1 MKILMLTPYLP
12 YPDSSGGQIR
22 TLNLLKHLC
31 KTNEITLVSLIKD
44 KKENDN
50 IKYLLKYCKKVMTF
64 PRSATPWTF
73 KNILRTGFSLD
84 PFLIVRNSAE
94 GAKEAIAKELET
106 GDYDLIH
113 AETFYVMPSLPK
125 TNIPT
130 ILVDQTIEYLVYQHY
145 VDETAPWFIRP
156 LLQIDVEKLKH
167 SERYYWRKADQV
179 VAVSEADRVEMNKLE
194 PDLPVDIVPNGVNL
208 DLFKKKTN
216 WDSKEPTILF
226 VSNFKWLQNIEAA
239 LVLIKEVYPLVKKSI
254 PKVKLLITGQ
264 FITDNIKEA
273 ALNKKGITV
282 TELPVDDVDSLV
294 KAYHDSSVFAS
305 TIKGP
310 GGTRLKNL
318 AAMASQLPIVS
329 TKVGVEGL
337 MVKDKAHVLIGNTP
351 EKIAELIVS
360 VIKSPKLAEKLATAT
375 RKHVEEN
382 FDWRK
387 IAVNLDAIYQK
398 LGQNEKLQK

>member
-22 TLNLLKHLC
+22 TLNLLKYLC
-31 KTNEITLVSLIKD
+31 KNNEITLVSLIKNE
-44 KKENDN
+44 KENEN
-50 IKYLLKYCKKVMTF
+50 IKHLLKYCKKVMTF
-64 PRSATPWTF
+64 PRSATPWTL
-73 KNILRTGFSLD
+73 KNILKTGFSLD
-84 PFLIVRNSAE
+84 PFLIVRNSAP
-94 GAKEAIAKELET
+94 GVKEAVAKELSN

-145 VDETAPWFIRP
+145 VNETAPWFLRP

-167 SERYYWRKADQV
+167 SERFYWRQADQV
-179 VAVSEADRVEMNKLE
+179 IAVSEADKVEMNKLE
-194 PDLPVDIVPNGVNL
+194 PDLSVEIVPNGVNL

-216 WDSKEPTILF
+216 WSSKEPTILF

-239 LVLIKEVYPLVKKSI
+239 HVLIKKVFPLVQKSL
-254 PKVKLLITGQ
+254 PKAKLLILGQ
-264 FITDNIKEA
+264 HVTDDIKQSA
-273 ALNKKGITV
+273 VGKKGVTV
-282 TELPVDDVDSLV
+282 THIADDDVDSLV
-294 KAYHDSSVFAS
+294 KAFRDSSVFAS

-337 MVKDKAHVLIGNTP
+337 KVKDQVHVLIGNTP
-351 EKIAELIVS
+351 EKIAQLIIK
-360 VIKSPKLAEKLATAT
+360 VIKNPKLAENLAVTT
-375 RKHVEEN
+375 RRHVEEN
-382 FDWRK
+382 YDWRK
-387 IAVNLDAIYQK
+387 IAVSLDDIYQN
-398 LGQNEKLQK
+398 LGKK

>member
-1 MKILMLTPYLP
+1 MLTPYLP

-22 TLNLLKHLC
+22 TLNLLKYLC
-31 KTNEITLVSLIKD
+31 KDNEITLVSLIKNE
-44 KKENDN
+44 KENDN
-50 IKYLLKYCKKVMTF
+50 IKHLLKYCKKVMTF
-64 PRSATPWTF
+64 PRSATPWTV

-84 PFLIVRNSAE
+84 PFLIVRNSAP
-94 GAKEAIAKELET
+94 GVKEAVTKELEK

-113 AETFYVMPSLPK
+113 AETFYVMPSIPK
-125 TNIPT
+125 TSIPT

-145 VDETAPWFIRP
+145 VNETAPWFLRP

-167 SERYYWRKADQV
+167 SERFYWRRADQV
-179 VAVSEADRVEMNKLE
+179 IAVSVADKNEMNKLE
-194 PDLPVDIVPNGVNL
+194 PDLSVEIVPNGVNL
-208 DLFKKKTN
+208 DLFKKKTD
-216 WDSKEPTILF
+216 WSSKEPTILF

-239 LVLIKEVYPLVKKSI
+239 HVLIKKVFPIIQNTL
-254 PKVKLLITGQ
+254 PKAKLLILGQ
-264 FITDNIKEA
+264 HVTDDIKQDA
-273 ALNKKGITV
+273 VGIKGVTV
-282 TELPVDDVDSLV
+282 THIADDDVESLV

-337 MVKDKAHVLIGNTP
+337 MVKDKVHVLIGNTP
-351 EKIAELIVS
+351 EKIADLIIK
-360 VIKSPKLAEKLATAT
+360 VIKTPSLAEKLALTT
-375 RKHVEEN
+375 RRHVEEN

-387 IAVNLDAIYQK
+387 IAVSLDQIYQK
-398 LGQNEKLQK
+398 LGKK

>member
-1 MKILMLTPYLP
+1 MITPYLP

-22 TLNLLKHLC
+22 TLNLLKYLC

-44 KKENDN
+44 KKENKN
-50 IKYLLKYCKKVMTF
+50 TKHLLKYCKKVMTF
-64 PRSATPWTF
+64 TRSATPWTL
-73 KNILRTGFSLD
+73 KNILRTGFSGD
-84 PFLIVRNSAE
+84 PFLIVRNSAD
-94 GAKEAIAKELET
+94 GVKEAIAAELKKEK
-106 GDYDLIH
+106 YDLIH
-113 AETFYVMPSLPK
+113 AETFYVMPSIPK

-145 VDETAPWFIRP
+145 VDETAPKFLKP
-156 LLQIDVEKLKH
+156 LLQIDVEKLKR
-167 SERYYWRKADQV
+167 SERFYWRKADRV
-179 VAVSEADRVEMNKLE
+179 VAVSEADKIEMNKLE

-208 DLFKKKTN
+208 DLFKKKTS
-216 WDSKEPTILF
+216 WDSKEPTVLF
-226 VSNFKWLQNIEAA
+226 VSNFKWLQNVEAA
-239 LVLIKEVYPLVKKSI
+239 HVLIEEVYPLVKKSL
-254 PKVKLLITGQ
+254 PKAKLLITGQ
-264 FITDNIKEA
+264 FITDDIKESS
-273 ALNKKGITV
+273 KDKEGITV

-294 KAYHDSSVFAS
+294 RAYHDSSVFAS

-337 MVKDKAHVLIGNTP
+337 MVKDKVHILIGNTP
-351 EKIAELIVS
+351 QKIAELIVS
-360 VIKSPKLAEKLATAT
+360 VIKSPKLAEKLATTT

-398 LGQNEKLQK
+398 LGKNEKLQK

>member
-22 TLNLLKHLC
+22 TLNLLKYLC
-31 KTNEITLVSLIKD
+31 KDNEITLVSLIKSE
-44 KKENDN
+44 KENEN
-50 IKYLLKYCKKVMTF
+50 IKHLLKYCKKVMTF
-64 PRSATPWTF
+64 PRSATPWTL

-84 PFLIVRNSAE
+84 PFLIVRNSAP
-94 GAKEAIAKELET
+94 GVKEAVAKELAK

-125 TNIPT
+125 TNLPT

-145 VDETAPWFIRP
+145 VNETAPWFLRP

-167 SERYYWRKADQV
+167 SERFYWRQASQCI
-179 VAVSEADRVEMNKLE
+179 AVSVADKAEMNKLE
-194 PDLPVDIVPNGVNL
+194 PDLSVEIVPNGVNL
-208 DLFKKKTN
+208 DLFQKKTD
-216 WDSKEPTILF
+216 WSSKEPTVLF

-239 LVLIKEVYPLVKKSI
+239 LVLMNKVFPLVRKSL
-254 PKVKLLITGQ
+254 PKAKLLIIGQ
-264 FITDNIKEA
+264 HITSDIKEGA
-273 ALNKKGITV
+273 IGKAGVTV
-282 TELPVDDVDSLV
+282 TEIADDDVDSLV

-337 MVKDKAHVLIGNTP
+337 KVKDQVHVLIGNTP
-351 EKIAELIVS
+351 EKIADLIIK
-360 VIKSPKLAEKLATAT
+360 VIKTPKLAEKLAVTT
-375 RKHVEEN
+375 RQHVEEN

-387 IAVNLDAIYQK
+387 IAVSLDNIYQK
-398 LGQNEKLQK
+398 LGKK

>member
-1 MKILMLTPYLP
+1 MLTPYLP

-22 TLNLLKHLC
+22 TLNLLKYLC
-31 KTNEITLVSLIKD
+31 KNNEITLVSLIKD
-44 KKENDN
+44 KKENEN
-50 IKYLLKYCKKVMTF
+50 IKYLLKYCQKVLTF
-64 PRSATPWTF
+64 PRSVTPWTLN
-73 KNILRTGFSLD
+73 NILKTGFSLD
-84 PFLIVRNSAE
+84 PFLIVRNSAP
-94 GAKEAIAKELET
+94 GAKEAIAKELES

-125 TNIPT
+125 TTIPT

-145 VDETAPWFIRP
+145 VDETASWYLRP

-167 SERYYWRKADQV
+167 SERYYWRQADQV
-179 VAVSEADRVEMNKLE
+179 IAVSEADRVEMNKLE
-194 PDLPVDIVPNGVNL
+194 PNLSVDIVPNGVNL

-216 WDSKEPTILF
+216 WNSKEPTILF
-226 VSNFKWLQNIEAA
+226 VSNFKWLQNVEAA
-239 LVLIKEVYPLVKKSI
+239 HVLIKSVFPLVKKSLSTA
-254 PKVKLLITGQ
+254 KLLIIGQ
-264 FITDNIKEA
+264 YITSDIKEA
-273 ALNKKGITV
+273 AVGRQGVTV
-282 TELPVDDVDSLV
+282 TEIANDDVDSLV

-337 MVKDKAHVLIGNTP
+337 KVKDNVHVLIGNTP
-351 EKIAELIVS
+351 EKIAELIIK
-360 VIKSPKLAEKLATAT
+360 VIKSPKLAEKLALTT
-375 RKHVEEN
+375 RRHVEEN

-387 IAVNLDAIYQK
+387 IAKHLDDIYQK
-398 LGQNEKLQK
+398 LGNK

>member
-1 MKILMLTPYLP
+1 MLTPYLP

-22 TLNLLKHLC
+22 TLNLLKYLC
-31 KTNEITLVSLIKD
+31 KNNEITLVSLIKNE
-44 KKENDN
+44 KENEN
-50 IKYLLKYCKKVMTF
+50 IKHLLKYCKKVMTF
-64 PRSATPWTF
+64 PRSASPWTV
-73 KNILRTGFSLD
+73 KNILKTGFSLD
-84 PFLIVRNSAE
+84 PFLIVRNSAP
-94 GAKEAIAKELET
+94 GAKEAIAKELES

-145 VDETAPWFIRP
+145 VDETAPWYLRP

-167 SERYYWRKADQV
+167 SERYYWRQADQV
-179 VAVSEADRVEMNKLE
+179 IAVSIADQIEMNKLE
-194 PDLPVDIVPNGVNL
+194 PDLSVDIVPNGVNL
-208 DLFKKKTN
+208 DLFQKKTN
-216 WDSKEPTILF
+216 WSSKEPTILF

-239 LVLIKEVYPLVKKSI
+239 HVLVKNVFPIVQKSL
-254 PKVKLLITGQ
+254 PDAKLLIIGQ
-264 FITDNIKEA
+264 HITDDIKQSA
-273 ALNKKGITV
+273 VGKKGVTV
-282 TELPVDDVDSLV
+282 TEIADDDVDSLV
-294 KAYHDSSVFAS
+294 KAYHNSSVFAS

-337 MVKDKAHVLIGNTP
+337 KVKDKVHVLIGNTP
-351 EKIAELIVS
+351 EKIAQLIIK
-360 VIKSPKLAEKLATAT
+360 VIESPKLAEKLATTT
-375 RKHVEEN
+375 RRHVEEN

-387 IAVNLDAIYQK
+387 IAVSLDAIYQK
-398 LGQNEKLQK
+398 LGKNEQI

>member
-1 MKILMLTPYLP
+1 MLTPYLP

-31 KTNEITLVSLIKD
+31 KNNEITLISLIKNE
-44 KKENDN
+44 KENEN
-50 IKYLLKYCKKVMTF
+50 IKPLLRYCKKVMTF
-64 PRSATPWTF
+64 PRSATPWTL

-84 PFLIVRNSAE
+84 PFLIVRNSAP
-94 GAKEAIAKELET
+94 GVKEAVTEELER

-130 ILVDQTIEYLVYQHY
+130 ILVDQTIEYLVYQHF
-145 VDETAPWFIRP
+145 VNETAPWYVRP

-167 SERYYWRKADQV
+167 SERFYWRQASQV
-179 VAVSEADRVEMNKLE
+179 IAVSRADKKEMNKLE
-194 PDLPVDIVPNGVNL
+194 PDLSVEIVPNGVNL
-208 DLFKKKTN
+208 DLFRKKTDWN
-216 WDSKEPTILF
+216 TKEKSILF
-226 VSNFKWLQNIEAA
+226 ISNFKWLQNVEAA
-239 LVLIKEVYPLVKKSI
+239 HLLIDKVYPLVKKVIPSVKLWIIGQHVPSDILSLQEKDVLVKSI
-254 PKVKLLITGQ
+254 PEN
-264 FITDNIKEA
+264 DIKT
-273 ALNKKGITV
+273 L
-282 TELPVDDVDSLV
+282 VD
-294 KAYHDSSVFAS
+294 AWHDASVFAS

-337 MVKDKAHVLIGNTP
+337 NVKDNIHVLIGNTP
-351 EKIAELIVS
+351 EKIADLIIK
-360 VIKSPKLAEKLATAT
+360 VIKTPFLAEKLAVTT
-375 RKHVEEN
+375 RRHVEEN

-387 IAVNLDAIYQK
+387 ITKSLDSIYQK
-398 LGQNEKLQK
+398 LGKK

>member
-31 KTNEITLVSLIKD
+31 KNNEITLVALIKNE
-44 KKENDN
+44 KENQN
-50 IKYLLKYCKKVMTF
+50 INPLLKYCKKVITF
-64 PRSATPWTF
+64 PRSATPWTLR
-73 KNILRTGFSLD
+73 NILKTGFSGD
-84 PFLIVRNSAE
+84 PFLIVRNSAPGVKE
-94 GAKEAIAKELET
+94 GVRKELES

-125 TNIPT
+125 TKIPT

-145 VDETAPWFIRP
+145 VNETASRFLKP
-156 LLQIDVEKLKH
+156 LLQIDVEKLKR
-167 SERYYWRKADQV
+167 SERFYWRQASQV
-179 VAVSEADRVEMNKLE
+179 IAVSLADKKEMNKLE
-194 PDLPVDIVPNGVNL
+194 QDLSVEIVPNGVNL

-216 WDSKEPTILF
+216 WSSKEPTILF

-239 LVLIKEVYPLVKKSI
+239 LVLIKKVFPLVKNKLPKS
-254 PKVKLLITGQ
+254 KLLIIGQ
-264 FITDNIKEA
+264 HITKDIKEVA
-273 ALNKKGITV
+273 VGKPGVTV
-282 TELPVDDVDSLV
+282 TEIEDSDVESLV
-294 KAYHDSSVFAS
+294 RAYHDSSVFAS

-329 TKVGVEGL
+329 TRVGVEGL
-337 MVKDKAHVLIGNTP
+337 NVKDKTHVLIGNTP
-351 EKIAELIVS
+351 EEIADLIIK
-360 VIKSPKLAEKLATAT
+360 VIKSPVLAEKLALAT
-375 RKHVEEN
+375 RRHVEEN

-387 IAVNLDAIYQK
+387 IARSLDSIYQK
-398 LGQNEKLQK
+398 LGNK

>member
-1 MKILMLTPYLP
+1 MLTPYLP

-44 KKENDN
+44 EKENKN

-64 PRSATPWTF
+64 PRSATPWTL
-73 KNILRTGFSLD
+73 KNILKTGFSLD

-94 GAKEAIAKELET
+94 GVKEAVAKELQS
-106 GDYDLIH
+106 GNYDLIH
-113 AETFYVMPSLPK
+113 AETFYVMPSIPK

-145 VDETAPWFIRP
+145 VNETAPWFIRP
-156 LLQIDVEKLKH
+156 LLQIDVEKLKN
-167 SERYYWRKADQV
+167 SERFYWRKASRV
-179 VAVSEADRVEMNKLE
+179 IAVSEADKVEMNKLE
-194 PDLPVDIVPNGVNL
+194 PNLQVDIVPNGVNL
-208 DLFKKKTN
+208 DLFRKKTS
-216 WDSKEPTILF
+216 WVSKEPIILF

-239 LVLIKEVYPLVKKSI
+239 LVLIKNVYPLVASKL
-254 PKVKLLITGQ
+254 PKVKLLIIGQ
-264 FITDNIKEA
+264 HITSEIKQA
-273 ALNKKGITV
+273 SVDKKGIKV
-282 TELPVDDVDSLV
+282 TEIAEDDVESLV
-294 KAYHDSSVFAS
+294 EAYHNSSVFAS

-337 MVKDKAHVLIGNTP
+337 MVKDKTHVLIGNTP
-351 EKIAELIVS
+351 EKIADLIVT
-360 VIKSPKLAEKLATAT
+360 VITSPKIAEKLAVAT

-387 IAVNLDAIYQK
+387 IALSLNSIYQK
-398 LGQNEKLQK
+398 LAKNEKV

>member
-1 MKILMLTPYLP
+1 MLTPYLP

-31 KTNEITLVSLIKD
+31 KDNEITLVALIKNRS
-44 KKENDN
+44 ENNN
-50 IKYLLKYCKKVMTF
+50 IKPLLKYCKKVMTF
-64 PRSATPWTF
+64 PRSATPWTL
-73 KNILRTGFSLD
+73 KNILRTGFSGD
-84 PFLIVRNSAE
+84 PFLIVRNSAP
-94 GAKEAIAKELET
+94 GVKEAVSKELAD
-106 GDYDLIH
+106 GNYDLIH

-145 VDETAPWFIRP
+145 VNETAPWFLKP

-167 SERYYWRKADQV
+167 SERFYWQQASQV
-179 VAVSEADRVEMNKLE
+179 IAVSVADKKEMNKLE
-194 PDLPVDIVPNGVNL
+194 PDLSVEIVPNGVNL
-208 DLFKKKTN
+208 DLFKKKTS
-216 WDSKEPTILF
+216 WSSSEPTILF

-239 LVLIKEVYPLVKKSI
+239 LVLIKKVFPLVKARLPKS
-254 PKVKLLITGQ
+254 KLLIIGQHITG
-264 FITDNIKEA
+264 DIKELA
-273 ALNKKGITV
+273 VGKPGVTV
-282 TELPVDDVDSLV
+282 TEIEESDVDSLV
-294 KAYHDSSVFAS
+294 RAYHDSDVFAS

-337 MVKDKAHVLIGNTP
+337 KVKDNVHVLIGNTP
-351 EKIAELIVS
+351 EEIADLIVK
-360 VIKSPKLAEKLATAT
+360 VIKSPELAKRLAVAT
-375 RKHVEEN
+375 RRHVEEN

-387 IAVNLDAIYQK
+387 IAKNLDAIYQK
-398 LGQNEKLQK
+398 LGKK